1 MRRLKSSAHNS
12 SSFLGRRASA
22 CFLCPSLHFPW
33 QHGRLR
39 ASCIPTSA
47 ASRDASTCQ
56 AEARQTLCQPPS
68 APPSPSP
75 PPPLPSAEERPCE
88 GGAYACEC
96 GELRQLRASMLTK
109 GEREWSR
116 HFTLC
121 DMLGRG
127 GDGGFCQMLIPS
139 SAASLS
145 HHGRG
150 LTGSDSQVF
159 LPVG

>member
-1 MRRLKSSAHNS
+1 MKDSVYDS
-12 SSFLGRRASA
+12 SSFLDSRRSHRGRERERVSFAHPCTFLGNMVA
-22 CFLCPSLHFPW
+22 CA
-33 QHGRLR
+33 R
-39 ASCIPTSA
+39 A
-47 ASRDASTCQ
+47 ASQ
-56 AEARQTLCQPPS
+56 
-68 APPSPSP
+68 P
-75 PPPLPSAEERPCE
+75 PPPPGMRALASRYVSRLVRHLHPRRRHLCRPQRRPCE
-88 GGAYACEC
+88 GGAYAYEC

-139 SAASLS
+139 SAASLN
-145 HHGRG
+145 HPGRG